1 MKTQTELR
9 NIKLEMLKKMFE
21 WNMKY
26 RYPYSSFD
34 DIYDKKT
41 LKREMKRP
49 ISLGYA
55 KINRGGFNDDG
66 E

>member
-1 MKTQTELR
+1 
-9 NIKLEMLKKMFE
+9 MLKKMFE